1 MKKYKIKKTYRV
13 TVTGIAILVSLSV
26 LNDLYTSYTSRNS
39 LHSFSIY
46 MIWIGCALGLLYI
59 AMKSNSL
66 IYLITDDEII
76 VRSFLKIEKHY
87 PLREISTI
95 ELHGILF
102 PSIYIYLSTGKK
114 ITLLPIDDE
123 KEFLSALTERLKKYG
138 TAWTF
143 IKRDEEW

>member
-87 PLREISTI
+87 PLR
-95 ELHGILF
+95 
-102 PSIYIYLSTGKK
+102 K
-114 ITLLPIDDE
+114 I
-123 KEFLSALTERLKKYG
+123 
-138 TAWTF
+138 
-143 IKRDEEW
+143 